1 MNIYSD
7 GEDVNGFSRMC
18 RPLELVFHAS
28 SLCIRFVFIL
38 LSPNALQICLN
49 CGSYRDAHNR
59 RASLSLSCIK
69 ATAKICFSSAQPNRK
84 KKLLQV
90 RRAPFI
96 HLFISHTFGVRCDCV
111 YNFHAN
117 RFVISF
123 TLSSIYRQLADFVST
138 KTE

>member
-1 MNIYSD
+1 MMNIYSD

-84 KKLLQV
+84 KNYYKFAELL
-90 RRAPFI
+90 
-96 HLFISHTFGVRCDCV
+96 LFIYLYLTRSV
-111 YNFHAN
+111 
-117 RFVISF
+117 FVVTAYIIF
-123 TLSSIYRQLADFVST
+123 TPIGLLLASLFNIQT
-138 KTE
+138 IG